1 MKINNEKPI
10 SKRIENIEETKR
22 ASSQSESK
30 DYAKLFEDI
39 QGNILK
45 SHARPHVKL
54 LFLQFEADK
63 EDVKEWIRKKIVPL
77 VTPFSDQLKTTEV
90 KKHDRTDAAP
100 QVAQRALVVD
110 RDPLF
115 CNFLI
120 TSSGFKKLDLE
131 LPDNDGETFEAGM
144 ENRISSDPPRAD
156 WEAAYQHS
164 IDALLLLANDHQNT
178 IEQYDLEIRDAMQG
192 IAKVVATE
200 IGEVITGRKMGLD
213 FEHFGFADGISQPR
227 FFKEDLDGKDTTKAW
242 DPFASLDLVLLK
254 DPNGKTFV
262 DGFTG
267 EPVPSDNGEFGFGSY
282 MVFRKLEQ
290 NVRGW
295 NEAVARLADEH
306 GIEPEWLG
314 AMAVGRFKD
323 GTPTILGG
331 KPGSVEPLSNDFNYA
346 VDKKGLLCPFH
357 AHIRKTNPREESAG
371 QFGITPESERAHR
384 IARRGIPYGTPA
396 GPEQEQPSENVGLL
410 FMCFQSSIS
419 NQFEFM
425 QQNWADNETFL
436 NKTFNQ
442 QAANDTGL
450 DGVIGQTTGQPI
462 NQTWGK
468 KHGVDNDFASFSF
481 GGFVKLKGGEYFF
494 APSISA
500 LKNL

>member
-1 MKINNEKPI
+1 MKIDNEKPI
-10 SKRIENIEETKR
+10 SKRIGNTKDKKV
-22 ASSQSESK
+22 AFDQPGSG

-54 LFLQFEADK
+54 LFLQFEAGK
-63 EDVKEWIRKKIVPL
+63 EEVKEWIRKAVAPM
-77 VTPFSDQLKTTEV
+77 VTSFDNQLKTTET
-90 KKHDRTDAAP
+90 KKENRTAVTS
-100 QVAQRALVVD
+100 QTAQRALVID
-110 RDPLF
+110 RDSLF

-120 TSSGFKKLDLE
+120 TSAGFRKLGLE
-131 LPDNDGETFEAGM
+131 LPDEDGETFEAGM
-144 ENRISSDPPRAD
+144 ENRIAADPPRED
-156 WEAAYQHS
+156 WETAYQGPV
-164 IDALLLLANDHQNT
+164 DALLLLANDHQNI
-178 IEQYDLEIRDAMQG
+178 IEQSDLEIRDTMQG
-192 IAKVVATE
+192 IAKVVASE
-200 IGEVITGRKMGLD
+200 IGEVIKGKTKGLD
-213 FEHFGFADGISQPR
+213 LEHFGFADGISQPR
-227 FFKEDLDGKDTTKAW
+227 FFREDLDDKDTTEVW
-242 DPFASLDLVLLK
+242 NPFASLDLVLLK
-254 DPNGKTFV
+254 DPNGKSFV

-295 NEAVARLADEH
+295 NEAVSDLASEH
-306 GIEPEWLG
+306 GIAPEWLG

-323 GTPTILGG
+323 GTPTAIGSA
-331 KPGSVEPLSNDFNYA
+331 PGSVQPLSNDFNYA
-346 VDKKGLLCPFH
+346 GDKKGLSCPFH
-357 AHIRKTNPREESAG
+357 AHIRKTNPRDESVG
-371 QFGITPESERAHR
+371 PFGVTTESERAHR
-384 IARRGIPYGTPA
+384 IARRGIPYGRPA
-396 GPEQEQPSENVGLL
+396 GVGEEQPAENVGLL

-425 QQNWADNETFL
+425 QQTWADNETFL

-450 DGVIGQTTGQPI
+450 DSVIGQAQGQPI
-462 NQTWGK
+462 NQTWGRT
-468 KHGVDNDFASFSF
+468 HGADNDFASFSF

>member
-1 MKINNEKPI
+1 MKINNKKPI

-22 ASSQSESK
+22 ASDQSESD

-54 LFLQFEADK
+54 LFLQFEGNKK
-63 EDVKEWIRKKIVPL
+63 EIKKWIKKIISSL
-77 VTPFSDQLKTTEV
+77 VTSFSDQLEITKA
-90 KKHDRTDAAP
+90 KKRNRTDAP
-100 QVAQRALVVD
+100 SQTAQRALVVD

-115 CNFLI
+115 CNFLL
-120 TSSGFKKLDLE
+120 TSKGFEKLGLE
-131 LPDNDGETFEAGM
+131 LPEEDRDTFESGM
-144 ENRISSDPPRAD
+144 ENRILSDPPRAD
-156 WEAAYQHS
+156 WETAYQHS
-164 IDALLLLANDHQNT
+164 IDALLLLANDHDNI
-178 IEQYDLEIRDAMQG
+178 IEQADLEIRDTMQG
-192 IAKVVATE
+192 VVKVVGTE
-200 IGEVITGRKMGLD
+200 IGRVIKGKKEGLD
-213 FEHFGFADGISQPR
+213 LEHFGFADGISQPR
-227 FFKEDLDGKDTTKAW
+227 FFFEDIEDKDITKVW
-242 DPFASLDLVLLK
+242 NPFASLDLVLLK

-262 DGFTG
+262 DGIIG
-267 EPVPSDNGEFGFGSY
+267 EPEPSENGEFGFGSY

-306 GIEPEWLG
+306 GIDPEWLG

-331 KPGSVEPLSNDFNYA
+331 KPGSVDPPSNNFNYA
-346 VDKKGLLCPFH
+346 GDKKGLSCPFH
-357 AHIRKTNPREESAG
+357 AHIRKTNPREESIG
-371 QFGITPESERAHR
+371 PFGVTAESERAHR
-384 IARRGIPYGTPA
+384 IARRGIPYGRPA
-396 GPEQEQPSENVGLL
+396 GVGEEQPAENVGLL

-425 QQNWADNETFL
+425 QQTWADNETFL

-442 QAANDTGL
+442 EGANDTGL
-450 DGVIGQTTGQPI
+450 DGVIGQSTGQSI

-468 KHGVDNDFASFSF
+468 NHGVDNNFASFSF

-494 APSISA
+494 ALSISA
-500 LKNL
+500 LKNI

>member
-10 SKRIENIEETKR
+10 SKRIENVDETKTT
-22 ASSQSESK
+22 ADASESEG
-30 DYAKLFEDI
+30 YAKLFEDI

-54 LFLQFEADK
+54 LFLQFEADQK
-63 EDVKEWIRKKIVPL
+63 EVKEWIRKVISPL
-77 VTPFSDQLKTTEV
+77 VTPFSDQLATTKAKKQNRTEATSKT
-90 KKHDRTDAAP
+90 
-100 QVAQRALVVD
+100 AQRALVID
-110 RDPLF
+110 HDPLF
-115 CNFLI
+115 CNFLL
-120 TSSGFKKLDLE
+120 TSNGLKKLGLE
-131 LPDNDGETFEAGM
+131 LPQEDGDAFETGL
-144 ENRISSDPPRAD
+144 ENRIPSDPPRAD
-156 WEAAYQHS
+156 WETAYQHS
-164 IDALLLLANDHQNT
+164 IDALLLLANDHDSI
-178 IEQYDLEIRDAMQG
+178 IEQTDLEIRDTMQ
-192 IAKVVATE
+192 AVVKIVGTE
-200 IGEVITGRKMGLD
+200 IGRVIKGKKEGRDL
-213 FEHFGFADGISQPR
+213 EHFGFADGISQPR
-227 FFKEDLDGKDTTKAW
+227 FFIEDLDDKDTTKAW

-262 DGFTG
+262 DGITG
-267 EPVPSDNGEFGFGSY
+267 EPVPSEDGEFGFGSY

-295 NEAVARLADEH
+295 NEEIARLANEH

-331 KPGSVEPLSNDFNYA
+331 TPGSVDRLSNDFNYA
-346 VDKKGLLCPFH
+346 GDKKGLSCPFH

-371 QFGITPESERAHR
+371 PFGVTAESERAHR
-384 IARRGIPYGTPA
+384 IARRGIPYGRPA
-396 GPEQEQPSENVGLL
+396 GAGEEAPSENVGLL

-425 QQNWADNETFL
+425 QQTWADNESFL
-436 NKTFNQ
+436 NKLFNQ
-442 QAANDTGL
+442 EAANDTGL
-450 DGVIGQTTGQPI
+450 DSVIGQSTGQPI

-481 GGFVKLKGGEYFF
+481 GGFVRLKGGEYFF

-500 LKNL
+500 LKKL